1 MILNGDKNVIHTG
14 MILVDFQKAFDT
26 LHHKILLHYMKC
38 LYFSDKKPK

>member
-26 LHHKILLHYMKC
+26 LHHKILLHEIKC
-38 LYFSDKKPK
+38 LGFSDKTIK